1 MQSFFGVHRPISV
14 GVANDLRRYF
24 IVRSV
29 YPASRLGRTGD
40 TWARERTSDVPGLE
54 PGPHSIFYDACLR
67 VFTDLYLDHAKI
79 LSIELDSGLRG
90 RYI

>member
-1 MQSFFGVHRPISV
+1 M
-14 GVANDLRRYF
+14 GVADDLRRYF

-29 YPASRLGRTGD
+29 HPSSRLGRTGD
-40 TWARERTSDVPGLE
+40 TRARERTCDGPGLE

-67 VFTDLYLDHAKI
+67 VFADLYLGHAKI
-79 LSIELDSGLRG
+79 ISIELDSGLRG